1 MMRDSVKEFVDKEL
15 WAHKDRFEKRLCL
28 YGGVYEKS
36 RRFRSL
42 GVAVPEAYGG
52 LGMGFV
58 NDVGLRLHSGAT
70 GSFSTAFGAHTGIG
84 TMPITLY
91 GTEAQ
96 KTKYVPKLASGE
108 WFEPTALLNQELD
121 LMPTQE
127 NKSRF
132 IRRRKVL
139 FD

>member
-1 MMRDSVKEFVDKEL
+1 
-15 WAHKDRFEKRLCL
+15 
-28 YGGVYEKS
+28 
-36 RRFRSL
+36 
-42 GVAVPEAYGG
+42 
-52 LGMGFV
+52 
-58 NDVGLRLHSGAT
+58 
-70 GSFSTAFGAHTGIG
+70 
-84 TMPITLY
+84 MPITLY

-96 KTKYVPKLASGE
+96 KQKYVPKLASGE

-139 FD
+139 FDYRTKNVDL